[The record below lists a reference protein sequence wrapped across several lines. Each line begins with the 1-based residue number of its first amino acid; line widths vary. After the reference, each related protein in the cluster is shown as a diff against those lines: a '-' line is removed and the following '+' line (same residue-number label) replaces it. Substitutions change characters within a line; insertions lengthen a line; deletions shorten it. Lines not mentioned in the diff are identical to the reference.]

1 MREESLVERSRSSHT
16 SQDERQQIKADGDED
31 LGFVVFCGP
40 RPCPRVHKKNGPKK
54 KNKGKQS
61 GFLRHIL
68 HMCCHSCGSMCGV
81 CEGVCEPTFQCVLI
95 SRDREDRCCFGSLQK
110 CERTR
115 AWNGRALACA
125 GIPPSGQRQRREE
138 RRQSERLCEL
148 TGAVGGDGQT
158 DGRTGCGSCVGGLAV
173 PGCAP
178 RVKGADENYKL
189 SSEIQ
194 LGL

>member
-1 MREESLVERSRSSHT
+1 MKDSRSKPTETKT
-16 SQDERQQIKADGDED
+16 SAFWFSAD
-31 LGFVVFCGP
+31 
-40 RPCPRVHKKNGPKK
+40 RVHARGSIKKNGPKK

-81 CEGVCEPTFQCVLI
+81 CEPTFQRVLI

-110 CERTR
+110 CKRTR

-148 TGAVGGDGQT
+148 TGAVGGDGRT

-189 SSEIQ
+189 SFEIQ